1 MLSKRC
7 IQFTGGRNLFV
18 ADQKLM
24 LVELV
29 WRGNKELPDNGTKR
43 EIKILEET
51 IETLQQRLNGLKARL
66 ARSYN

>member
-1 MLSKRC
+1 M
-7 IQFTGGRNLFV
+7 

-29 WRGNKELPDNGTKR
+29 WRGNKESLDSGTRR
-43 EIKILEET
+43 EIQIVEES
-51 IETLQQRLNGLKARL
+51 IETLQKRLEGLKARV